1 MNRITTFL
9 VLILTSFVLD
19 VSAQNTSAADKLF
32 SRGVTYMK
40 TMTIA
45 SQKKAIAA
53 FGKAKVAY
61 DSKSKKD
68 LCDEQ
73 ITACYNIIKK
83 LSTRPI
89 RPTHDEEN
97 QPIAQPE
104 QKKDSVEVSPQPEI
118 TLSVNPSRI
127 ELNGN
132 GGKYVEIIVD
142 CNVENWEIESSPSW
156 VKYTIT
162 EDNKILLK
170 AEINKEKGERA
181 GVVTIVCGNK
191 KAEILVKQKKR
202 NLFDK
207 GKDWIGI

>member
-83 LSTRPI
+83 LSPNPSRSHREEDNLPI
-89 RPTHDEEN
+89 V
-97 QPIAQPE
+97 QPE
-104 QKKDSVEVSPQPEI
+104 PQKDTVVVSPQPEVI
-118 TLSVNPSRI
+118 LSVNPSKI

-132 GGKYVEIIVD
+132 GGKYVEITVD
-142 CNVENWEIESSPSW
+142 CNMENWEIESSPSW
-156 VKYTIT
+156 VKHTIT

-202 NLFDK
+202 KLKDK
-207 GKDWIGI
+207 VVDIIGI

>member
-9 VLILTSFVLD
+9 ILILTSFVLD

-61 DSKSKKD
+61 DSKNKKE

-73 ITACYNIIKK
+73 IAACNNIIKK

-89 RPTHDEEN
+89 PPTHDEEN

-104 QKKDSVEVSPQPEI
+104 QKKDSVEVSPQPEV

-142 CNVENWEIESSPSW
+142 CNMENWEIESSPSW

-202 NLFDK
+202 KLKDK
-207 GKDWIGI
+207 VVDIIGI